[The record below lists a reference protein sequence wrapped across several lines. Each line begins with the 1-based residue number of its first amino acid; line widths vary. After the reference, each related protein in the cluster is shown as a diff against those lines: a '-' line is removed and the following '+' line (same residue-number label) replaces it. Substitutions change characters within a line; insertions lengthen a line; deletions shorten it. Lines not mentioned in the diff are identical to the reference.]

1 MVIHIA
7 DHGLGMAM
15 TELLKNGDFLDVGD
29 TKEVA
34 KTIINFSMDVMVRF
48 RLVEVSPAVVNASTE
63 ACSPE
68 GGIQSE
74 GHRPR

>member
-15 TELLKNGDFLDVGD
+15 TELLKNGDFLDVG
-29 TKEVA
+29 
-34 KTIINFSMDVMVRF
+34 VRF